1 MNILRKCNTAA
12 AVLGFTGMLAA
23 AGMSQAS
30 SEPVAVPSPAELQKW
45 DTNNDGTIDLAEA
58 KKAASDKFDSLD
70 ADHDGTLDRKE
81 LMGKTTFAKA
91 DSDKDGTVDKTE
103 YLALVEARFNAAD
116 TDHDGSI
123 SQAELNTQAGKALT
137 RLL

>member
-1 MNILRKCNTAA
+1 MNVLRKCSSAA

-23 AGMSQAS
+23 AGMSQAA
-30 SEPVAVPSPAELQKW
+30 SEPAAQPSAAELQKW
-45 DTNNDGTIDLAEA
+45 DMNNDGTIDLAEA

-70 ADHDGTLDRKE
+70 TDHDGTLDRKE
-81 LMGKTTFAKA
+81 LTRKTTFAKA
-91 DSDKDGTVDKTE
+91 DSDKDGTVDKNE

-123 SQAELNTQAGKALT
+123 SQSELNTRAGKALA